1 MFYNKNKSAWANFRY
16 SKHNKKQDSIIIYYL
31 LSTTRVCFLIINTFL
46 KIFLIT
52 FINVNNIYKNGLNL
66 QRFDELD
73 MKILT
78 ELTKDAS
85 ISIPQLSKKLKIN
98 SSVLYSRIKRLMK
111 RDLIKKFTVIIN
123 ESQLGI
129 NIKATVGINRDPK
142 LKDKIHSELLK
153 ISEVRSL
160 IEVTGRFDIILTI
173 YSKTLEELHKIVIEK
188 VGKIEGIQATETF
201 VEMQR
206 TDKEPTYILQTN
218 QNL

>member
-1 MFYNKNKSAWANFRY
+1 
-16 SKHNKKQDSIIIYYL
+16 
-31 LSTTRVCFLIINTFL
+31 
-46 KIFLIT
+46 
-52 FINVNNIYKNGLNL
+52 L

-73 MKILT
+73 MRILS

-129 NIKATVGINRDPK
+129 HIKATIGINRNPK
-142 LKDKIHSELLK
+142 LKEKIHSELLK
-153 ISEVRSL
+153 IPEVRSI
-160 IEVTGRFDIILTI
+160 IEVTGRFDMILTI
-173 YSKTLEELHKIVIEK
+173 YARTLEELHKIVIERI
-188 VGKIEGIQATETF
+188 GRIEGIQTTETF

-206 TDKEPTYILQTN
+206 TDKEPMYILQPNTDTN
-218 QNL
+218 T